1 MLSDISLTALIKRM
15 QEQKLK
21 ENGLGYID
29 PKQNRVITTH
39 GFRSTFRDWSAD
51 KTDYSREV
59 CEHVLA
65 HKLPD
70 EVEVAYLRGAY
81 LEKRKALMTDWA
93 VFCDT
98 LK

>member
-1 MLSDISLTALIKRM
+1 MLG
-15 QEQKLK
+15 QELK

-39 GFRSTFRDWSAD
+39 GFRSTFHDWSAD
-51 KTDYSREV
+51 KTDYPREV

-70 EVEVAYLRGAY
+70 EVEAAYLRGAY
-81 LEKRKALMTDWA
+81 LEKRKGLMADWA
-93 VFCDT
+93 QYVYQ
-98 LK
+98 K